1 MARASF
7 HALFHSVFH
16 LQPWSLALLG
26 FLMVSTEV
34 SGANTESTA
43 DARRGVH
50 HRSIPIPEGIAP
62 ERVQRALTY
71 CISGRKWVIEDVQTG
86 LIRASLNHR
95 GIDAHLFIY
104 NTAKEVEIRCEARDK
119 KGRPTT
125 PTRWLDYLHED
136 IEQQLTSAKRI

>member
-7 HALFHSVFH
+7 HDWFHSVSH
-16 LQPWSLALLG
+16 LQPWALALLA
-26 FLMVSTEV
+26 FLMVSTGV
-34 SGANTESTA
+34 PGASAETTA
-43 DARRGVH
+43 DTRRGVH
-50 HRSIPIPEGIAP
+50 HRSIPLPDGIAP

-104 NTAKEVEIRCEARDK
+104 STAKEVEIRCEARDK

-125 PTRWLDYLHED
+125 PTRWRDYLQEEIAQH
-136 IEQQLTSAKRI
+136 LTSAT